1 MEDELCGIPSTGC
14 GIPSTGCDFI
24 LCVPFKRAQR
34 LFERDAFTET
44 FNMRKAKAKE
54 DHGSLTSCGFE
65 GCGTVHH
72 SLHTLSKIQPVICR
86 FFFKGCGLWDM
97 KGPRSYIY
105 IYPRWAFNLGC
116 STRFSSQKPSLKTW
130 RAKVWAKKW
139 NDEKLTWALFP
150 KMKNQ
155 GAKD

>member
-1 MEDELCGIPSTGC
+1 MEDELC

-72 SLHTLSKIQPVICR
+72 SLHTL
-86 FFFKGCGLWDM
+86 G
-97 KGPRSYIY
+97 
-105 IYPRWAFNLGC
+105 
-116 STRFSSQKPSLKTW
+116 
-130 RAKVWAKKW
+130 KV
-139 NDEKLTWALFP
+139 
-150 KMKNQ
+150 
-155 GAKD
+155 